1 MRVCVHF
8 YNACISRQMISE
20 ISGRLQFPSLYYS
33 HSLKSWRIILVMYLQ
48 MYQTAVVK
56 DELL

>member
-8 YNACISRQMISE
+8 YNACISRLMISE
-20 ISGRLQFPSLYYS
+20 ISGRLQFPSLCYS
-33 HSLKSWRIILVMYLQ
+33 RSLKSWRIILVMYLQ